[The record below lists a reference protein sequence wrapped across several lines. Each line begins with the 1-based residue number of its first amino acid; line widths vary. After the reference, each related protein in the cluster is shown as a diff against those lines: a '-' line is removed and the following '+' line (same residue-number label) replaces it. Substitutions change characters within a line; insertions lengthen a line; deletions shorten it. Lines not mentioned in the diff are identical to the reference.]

1 MSSKFDINNHLVTK
15 ETKISEVIKVLQE
28 NDTKITIVISEDR
41 KLLGSIT
48 DGDIRRGLLEG
59 FNIDDN
65 CELIMNNEP
74 SHALKDDQITINRIL
89 KEKKVSPIIVDKY
102 KKVLTL
108 YSYGTSIREISKP
121 NKIVIMAG
129 GKGERLMPLTED
141 TPKPLLTI
149 KDKPIIEYIVEGFV
163 KNGFHDIT
171 LSVGYKSEKLV
182 DYFNNSTFSKNITY
196 ITESTPLDTAGSL
209 SLLSVDKIKDPIIV
223 KNGDIITNVN
233 YDELLN
239 FHNQHNKSITVCA
252 SEYKVSIPFG
262 SIKTINGVISNITE
276 KPTIKHHINAGIYV
290 INPDIIKNMKHNIP
304 ISMID
309 LLNKYIKT
317 GNVIAYPLYE
327 SWIDI
332 GSPEDFKNAQKNEI

>member
-1 MSSKFDINNHLVTK
+1 
-15 ETKISEVIKVLQE
+15 
-28 NDTKITIVISEDR
+28 
-41 KLLGSIT
+41 
-48 DGDIRRGLLEG
+48 
-59 FNIDDN
+59 
-65 CELIMNNEP
+65 
-74 SHALKDDQITINRIL
+74 
-89 KEKKVSPIIVDKY
+89 
-102 KKVLTL
+102 
-108 YSYGTSIREISKP
+108 
-121 NKIVIMAG
+121 MAG

-252 SEYKVSIPFG
+252 SEYKVSIPFW
-262 SIKTINGVISNITE
+262 
-276 KPTIKHHINAGIYV
+276 
-290 INPDIIKNMKHNIP
+290 
-304 ISMID
+304 
-309 LLNKYIKT
+309 LNKNYQ
-317 GNVIAYPLYE
+317 
-327 SWIDI
+327 WCDI
-332 GSPEDFKNAQKNEI
+332 

>member
-1 MSSKFDINNHLVTK
+1 M
-15 ETKISEVIKVLQE
+15 
-28 NDTKITIVISEDR
+28 
-41 KLLGSIT
+41 
-48 DGDIRRGLLEG
+48 
-59 FNIDDN
+59 
-65 CELIMNNEP
+65 
-74 SHALKDDQITINRIL
+74 
-89 KEKKVSPIIVDKY
+89 
-102 KKVLTL
+102 
-108 YSYGTSIREISKP
+108 
-121 NKIVIMAG
+121 
-129 GKGERLMPLTED
+129 
-141 TPKPLLTI
+141 
-149 KDKPIIEYIVEGFV
+149 
-163 KNGFHDIT
+163 
-171 LSVGYKSEKLV
+171 
-182 DYFNNSTFSKNITY
+182 
-196 ITESTPLDTAGSL
+196 DTAGSL
-209 SLLSVDKIKDPIIV
+209 SLLSVEKIKDPIIV

>member
-1 MSSKFDINNHLVTK
+1 
-15 ETKISEVIKVLQE
+15 
-28 NDTKITIVISEDR
+28 
-41 KLLGSIT
+41 
-48 DGDIRRGLLEG
+48 
-59 FNIDDN
+59 
-65 CELIMNNEP
+65 
-74 SHALKDDQITINRIL
+74 
-89 KEKKVSPIIVDKY
+89 
-102 KKVLTL
+102 
-108 YSYGTSIREISKP
+108 
-121 NKIVIMAG
+121 MAG

-309 LLNKYIKT
+309 LLNKYIRT

>member
-1 MSSKFDINNHLVTK
+1 MAK
-15 ETKISEVIKVLQE
+15 

-48 DGDIRRGLLEG
+48 DGDIRRGLLDG

-182 DYFNNSTFSKNITY
+182 DYFNNSTFSNNITY

-209 SLLSVDKIKDPIIV
+209 SLLSVEKIKDPIIV

-309 LLNKYIKT
+309 LLNKYIRT

>member
-1 MSSKFDINNHLVTK
+1 M
-15 ETKISEVIKVLQE
+15 
-28 NDTKITIVISEDR
+28 
-41 KLLGSIT
+41 
-48 DGDIRRGLLEG
+48 
-59 FNIDDN
+59 
-65 CELIMNNEP
+65 
-74 SHALKDDQITINRIL
+74 
-89 KEKKVSPIIVDKY
+89 
-102 KKVLTL
+102 
-108 YSYGTSIREISKP
+108 
-121 NKIVIMAG
+121 
-129 GKGERLMPLTED
+129 
-141 TPKPLLTI
+141 
-149 KDKPIIEYIVEGFV
+149 
-163 KNGFHDIT
+163 
-171 LSVGYKSEKLV
+171 
-182 DYFNNSTFSKNITY
+182 
-196 ITESTPLDTAGSL
+196 DTAGSL
-209 SLLSVDKIKDPIIV
+209 SLLSLDKIKDPIIV

-309 LLNKYIKT
+309 LLNKYIRT